1 MRWRLGIWL
10 LVLFVFTASAMLALS
25 SGQPR
30 QSQDKNKDKDAETVE
45 LPEGEG
51 KVILERA
58 CTTCHDLGG
67 LKDFKGNYTEELWRD
82 LIVDMVRVGAKL
94 NGNEINIL
102 AKYLAEHFG
111 PEKK

>member
-1 MRWRLGIWL
+1 MTWRCGLWVVT
-10 LVLFVFTASAMLALS
+10 LVALTA

-30 QSQDKNKDKDAETVE
+30 PSQDKDKDAQAIE

-58 CTTCHDLGG
+58 CTACHDLSG
-67 LKDFKGNYTEELWRD
+67 LKDFKGYYTEELWRE
-82 LIVDMVRVGAKL
+82 LILDMVKVGAQLKED
-94 NGNEINIL
+94 EISTL

-111 PEKK
+111 PENPQ